1 MNFYLKA
8 IQNGNPDEAK
18 VALTFDD
25 GPSEETSAGLLEI
38 LDKHQIKAAFFCIGS
53 KIEKNKNIVKSIHQK
68 GHLIG
73 NHSWSHAFL
82 FDLYLPGKMVR
93 EITKTDILIKEIT
106 GCGVNL
112 FRPPYGVTNPFLSRA
127 LKKTGHTVVG
137 WSLRTFDTT
146 LSKQKVLKRIKT
158 RIKNGDIILLH
169 DANKETLKLLDEA
182 ILMIKRRGLKI
193 VRLDELL
200 CFE

>member
-8 IQNGNPDEAK
+8 IHKGNPDEAK

-25 GPSEETSAGLLEI
+25 GPSEETSAMLLEI

-53 KIEKNKNIVKSIHQK
+53 KIKKNKHIVKSIHQK

-93 EITKTDILIKEIT
+93 EIKKTDTLIEEIT
-106 GCGVNL
+106 GYGVKV
-112 FRPPYGVTNPFLSRA
+112 FRPPYGVTNPILSRI

-146 LSKQKVLKRIKT
+146 NSKQKVLRRIET
-158 RIKNGDIILLH
+158 RIRNGDIILLH
-169 DANKETLKLLDEA
+169 DGNKETLKLLDDA
-182 ILMIKRRGLKI
+182 ILMIRGKGIKI
-193 VRLDELL
+193 IRLDELL